1 MRDPPPGLK
10 MLQRVLLA
18 PVLLAL
24 AHARAAQDQSP
35 TSNALDR
42 VTIDVAGDGKQPMVV
57 ELPPPLQ
64 LHYNVTTGVQD
75 RLGPVVIDLTEGT
88 HTPHHQDSVRESGGQ
103 VCLDKWCFR
112 RKRMFCGS
120 RDGRSAFPVQS
131 LPPASFLTHHHYT
144 LLRFF
149 TKEKETSSWAREK
162 CVVNSVHC
170 TFFMFSV
177 GCAVLTVLSTVFS
190 VLCSVFY
197 IQCTVQ
203 CFMFSVMLSVKCT
216 VLGLQC

>member
-1 MRDPPPGLK
+1 MMRDPPPGLK

-18 PVLLAL
+18 PILLAL
-24 AHARAAQDQSP
+24 THARAAQDQSP

-162 CVVNSVHC
+162 CVVCSVC
-170 TFFMFSV
+170 TPYIFYVQCWVCGVDCTEYSVQCSFFSV
-177 GCAVLTVLSTVFS
+177 LYTVFYVKCFMFS
-190 VLCSVFY
+190 VLCSV
-197 IQCTVQ
+197 
-203 CFMFSVMLSVKCT
+203 
-216 VLGLQC
+216 